1 MIFKDT
7 TANIIT
13 LSSRRGKGEVFTK
26 LGRIPGVQMI
36 YVSALACTRH
46 RNVDFINLQRQGR
59 LSFLMFDEVDMVTGD
74 YIDKTKQAAA
84 EIAAERNPTGIV
96 LLTGCQSALLSTDYK
111 LLTEE
116 IEAEIGV
123 PVRVHDG
130 CRLCGFDEEEGG
142 PSAVDKVLYDF
153 IRPAE
158 KSAEVSVNLLGS
170 TRLDEDNE
178 LLTVLKKAG
187 VTSVRTLN
195 DCRSWEDYQ
204 AMGAAHLNIIT
215 TPKDTELAVY
225 LEEKLGIPWV
235 CLGGIYS
242 TEDLSAAYTKLGEL
256 LGCSIDLS
264 EQAVELNKQLEQAKA
279 VAEGKTITVEDDGE
293 LAKWLFTEGFPVT
306 NVKLN
311 PHQGITKELRLW
323 LEEQGIKVESAMRGP
338 GGKGGRPGGPG
349 GHPGGGRPGG
359 HPGGKGGRPGGH
371 GAPQPIQIGYAG
383 AMAALNN
390 LKRSAGGD
398 VR

>member
-26 LGRIPGVQMI
+26 LGRIPGAQMI

-46 RNVDFINLQRQGR
+46 RNVDFIALQRQGR

-84 EIAAERNPTGIV
+84 EISAERKPTGIV

-111 LLTEE
+111 LLTDE

-142 PSAVDKVLYDF
+142 PSAVDKILYDF

-158 KSAEVSVNLLGS
+158 KSAEVSVNLLG
-170 TRLDEDNE
+170 TARLDEDNE
-178 LLTVLKKAG
+178 LLTVLKDAG
-187 VTSVRTLN
+187 VTAVRTLN
-195 DCRSWEDYQ
+195 DCRSWENYQ
-204 AMGAAHLNIIT
+204 AMGTAHLNIIT
-215 TPKDTELAVY
+215 TPKDIELAVH

-242 TEDLSAAYTKLGEL
+242 TADLTSAYAKLGEL
-256 LGCSIDLS
+256 LGHTIDLS
-264 EQAVELNKQLEQAKA
+264 EQSDALSRQLEQTKA
-279 VAEGKTITVEDDGE
+279 MIEGKTITVEDDGE

-306 NVKLN
+306 TVKLN

-323 LEEQGIKVESAMRGP
+323 LEEQGIKVEGAMRGP
-338 GGKGGRPGGPG
+338 GGKGGRPGGHG
-349 GHPGGGRPGG
+349 GPGGGRPGG
-359 HPGGKGGRPGGH
+359 KGGKPGGRPE
-371 GAPQPIQIGYAG
+371 PMQVGYAG

-398 VR
+398 AR

>member
-1 MIFKDT
+1 MIYRDT
-7 TANIIT
+7 ASHIIT
-13 LSSRRGKGEVFTK
+13 LPSHRGKGEVFTK

-46 RNVDFINLQRQGR
+46 RNIDFITLQRQGR

-74 YIDKTKQAAA
+74 YISKTKHAAA
-84 EIAAERNPTGIV
+84 EIAAERTPTGIV

-116 IEAEIGV
+116 IEDEIGI

-142 PSAVDKVLYDF
+142 PSAVDRVLYDF
-153 IRPAE
+153 IHPSE
-158 KSAEVSVNLLGS
+158 KSTEISVNLLG
-170 TRLDEDNE
+170 TARLDENNE
-178 LLTVLKKAG
+178 LLSVLKGAG
-187 VTSVRTLN
+187 VTAIHTLN
-195 DCRSWEDYQ
+195 DCRTWSDYQ
-204 AMGAAHLNIIT
+204 AMGSAWVNIIT

-242 TEDLSAAYTKLGEL
+242 ADDLTAAYAKLGEL
-256 LGCSIDLS
+256 LGCTIDLS
-264 EQAVELNKQLEQAKA
+264 EQADELNKQLAQVKPMT
-279 VAEGKTITVEDDGE
+279 EGKTITVEDDGE
-293 LAKWLFTEGFPVT
+293 LAKWLFVKGFPVT
-306 NVKLN
+306 AVKIN

-323 LEEQGIKVESAMRGP
+323 LEGQGITVESAMRGP
-338 GGKGGRPGGPG
+338 GGKGGRPGGHG
-349 GHPGGGRPGG
+349 GPGGGRPGG

-371 GAPQPIQIGYAG
+371 GAPQPILIGYAG

-390 LKRSAGGD
+390 LKRNTGGEA
-398 VR
+398 